1 MKSFSASK
9 EVLYPSLVGPPVT
22 LTSLLM
28 ISSVT
33 KSSGTVEN
41 IFALRLTP
49 RLIISTLE
57 NVWGFVIDKFVN
69 STWC

>member
-9 EVLYPSLVGPPVT
+9 EVLYPSLIGPPVT

-28 ISSVT
+28 ITSVT
-33 KSSGTVEN
+33 KSPGTVEN
-41 IFALRLTP
+41 IFALRLAP

-57 NVWGFVIDKFVN
+57 NAWGFVIDKFVY
-69 STWC
+69 STWG